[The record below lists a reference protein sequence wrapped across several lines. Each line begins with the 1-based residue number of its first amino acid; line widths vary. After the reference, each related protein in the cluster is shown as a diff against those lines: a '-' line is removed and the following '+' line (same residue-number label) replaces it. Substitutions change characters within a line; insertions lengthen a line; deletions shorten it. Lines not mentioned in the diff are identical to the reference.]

1 MTAHL
6 LLMKNILAPLGIAA
20 TALETDTVIQKKIF
34 GSGKTKLIITNE
46 EIEDIM

>member
-6 LLMKNILAPLGIAA
+6 LLMKNILAPLGIIA

-34 GSGKTKLIITNE
+34 GSGTTKLIITKK
-46 EIEDIM
+46 